1 MIFKKKIINLSV
13 LAYFATTN
21 ITLAQDLLIQNNSMG
36 FSIGAN
42 VAVGSHFQRFGLNLN
57 FYYVNRFIQTN
68 SEARAYFSFKNLG
81 PSKIYNELVLSQG
94 LVFGYGGKQNYFNPF
109 MNSVSNQTSHKNS
122 IAYSYNFY
130 FNKIKTT
137 QVTGI
142 VALQFNSMS
151 LITENDIFAKPT
163 LDRFRTGAFLIQ
175 YQYLDKFIAAINC
188 SMWTG
193 QMGKQTELDNPN
205 IYSKCYIDTSGG
217 IYTKLS
223 HGLLSA
229 QFKYNID
236 LGQNLQANL
245 GVDAEQIR
253 NVVQNK
259 LIHDARFIPKKLKRR
274 KVCHIPMLDENGNQY
289 LYHPEQKIKPAK
301 LYWNIFSNANLFY

>member
-1 MIFKKKIINLSV
+1 MSS
-13 LAYFATTN
+13 N
-21 ITLAQDLLIQNNSMG
+21 ITLAQDLLIQNNSLG

-42 VAVGSHFQRFGLNLN
+42 VAIGSHFQRFGLNLN
-57 FYYVNRFIQTN
+57 FYYVNNFIQTN
-68 SEARAYFSFKNLG
+68 SEVRSYVSFKNLG
-81 PSKIYNELVLSQG
+81 PAKIYNELVLSQG
-94 LVFGYGGKQNYFNPF
+94 LVFGYGGKKNYLNPF
-109 MNSVSNQTSHKNS
+109 LNSISNQTNYKNS

-142 VALQFNSMS
+142 AAFQFNHIS

-175 YQYLDKFIAAINC
+175 YQYLDKFITAINC

-193 QMGKQTELDNPN
+193 QMGKQTNLDNPN
-205 IYSKCYIDTSGG
+205 IHSKCYIDTTGG
-217 IYTKLS
+217 TYTKFS

-229 QFKYNID
+229 QFKYNIG

-245 GVDAEQIR
+245 GIDAEQIR
-253 NVVQNK
+253 DVVQNK